1 MEKDEK
7 DSGFNIVKKSEKKSY
22 SLSIILPVF
31 NVEKYLE
38 RCIKSILE
46 GTYNDL
52 ELIIVNDGS
61 KDNSDD
67 IIRRY
72 IEKYNNITYI
82 IKENGGLSHARNVGY
97 LYTKGE
103 YIAFFDSDD
112 YIEKD
117 MYKKLMGKVEKY
129 KYDIVVSDLYMEYEE
144 TGRKVYVNSNILEE
158 YRNLT
163 NSKEDIEI
171 RKEIMEK
178 IYIAVHN
185 KIYKK
190 ELLDFVFK
198 DSTPFIN
205 NMYYEDIVYT
215 YSLIP
220 NITSISFV
228 KEPLYNY
235 VQRKS
240 SISNNYDKKL
250 YDIITSVEI
259 LVKNAIK
266 NNIFEEY
273 KDILEYIGIRYLYGT
288 FMKRIAKTKDKKKYL
303 EGYNIVLEEDKKLYE
318 KYGIL
323 GKNKKHNIFI
333 NNNEKKQKKSINKK
347 IDSYNINN
355 NDNLKGK
362 LRLRLKN
369 FILKNMDKK
378 IFAQILYL
386 LEKDTEN

>member
-1 MEKDEK
+1 MGKDEK

-97 LYTKGE
+97 MYTKGE

-117 MYKKLMGKVEKY
+117 MYEKLMGKVKNY
-129 KYDIVVSDLYMEYEE
+129 KYDIVASDLYMEYEE
-144 TGRKVYVNSNILEE
+144 TGKKVYVSSNILEE
-158 YRNLT
+158 YRGLT
-163 NSKEDIEI
+163 DNVKDINI
-171 RKEIMEK
+171 KKDIMEK

-185 KIYKK
+185 KIYRK
-190 ELLDFVFK
+190 ELIDKTFKNNMPFV
-198 DSTPFIN
+198 N
-205 NMYYEDIVYT
+205 GMYYEDILYT
-215 YSLIP
+215 YSILQ
-220 NITSISFV
+220 NIESISFV
-228 KEPLYNY
+228 KEPLYYY
-235 VQRKS
+235 VQRSS

-250 YDIITSVEI
+250 YDIITSVEMLI
-259 LVKNAIK
+259 ENAVKN
-266 NNIFEEY
+266 NRFEEY

-288 FMKRIAKTKDKKKYL
+288 FMKRIAKTKNKRIYL
-303 EGYNIVLEEDKKLYE
+303 EGYNIVCNKDKEIYE

-323 GKNKKHNIFI
+323 GKNKK
-333 NNNEKKQKKSINKK
+333 NNTILNNSNNSGKNFNKKS
-347 IDSYNINN
+347 
-355 NDNLKGK
+355 
-362 LRLRLKN
+362 LRIKLKN
-369 FILKNMDKK
+369 IILKNMDKR
-378 IFAQILYL
+378 IFAEILFL
-386 LEKDTEN
+386 LERNTKN

>member
-1 MEKDEK
+1 
-7 DSGFNIVKKSEKKSY
+7 
-22 SLSIILPVF
+22 
-31 NVEKYLE
+31 
-38 RCIKSILE
+38 
-46 GTYNDL
+46 
-52 ELIIVNDGS
+52 
-61 KDNSDD
+61 
-67 IIRRY
+67 
-72 IEKYNNITYI
+72 
-82 IKENGGLSHARNVGY
+82 
-97 LYTKGE
+97 
-103 YIAFFDSDD
+103 
-112 YIEKD
+112 
-117 MYKKLMGKVEKY
+117 
-129 KYDIVVSDLYMEYEE
+129 
-144 TGRKVYVNSNILEE
+144 
-158 YRNLT
+158 
-163 NSKEDIEI
+163 
-171 RKEIMEK
+171 MEK

-333 NNNEKKQKKSINKK
+333 NNNERKQKKSINKK